1 MIAYTVDL
9 SDDAES
15 AIESLSV
22 DGDDSSF
29 IYGGVNITL
38 SF

>member
-9 SDDAES
+9 SDDAEV
-15 AIESLSV
+15 AIESLSA

-29 IYGGVNITL
+29 VYGGINITL